1 MAHQATVTGGFML
14 SPPLDYPLRLR
25 APGGRWGMARLQ
37 GSPSATCSSDH
48 FASIEPDG
56 VPGLQR
62 IHEAFDLAS
71 GEGNCVF
78 AAYAGIIVDKS
89 SAQLTITHHDDG
101 AAFAT
106 QYIHIVPGPKNVGDR
121 VLTGEP
127 IASVDHHDAGDH
139 LHFELWHWVTSPSS
153 GDLTRQAV
161 PIDPTRLLYRWEVEL
176 ELDYAVLG
184 GIDPSVSGDLDAVTW
199 SAALQTAY
207 DSVGIPS
214 FVNPT
219 ITVLAT
225 GMVWRI
231 EEDET
236 THLLRKEGPAK
247 ITVIDE
253 AYGTRLVPSA
263 APDRIGIQRRLGF
276 PIFVVETGGATYA
289 IPLHQAPAEDLAK
302 VALIEGAF
310 AARTSV
316 ELDVRRSAF
325 WAMDGSTDSVVGV
338 IEGVRLG

>member
-1 MAHQATVTGGFML
+1 MTHQATVTGGFML

-48 FASIEPDG
+48 FASIQPDG
-56 VPGLQR
+56 IPGLHR

-89 SAQLTITHHDDG
+89 STQLTITHHDDG

-106 QYIHIVPGPKNVGDR
+106 QYIHIVPGAKNVGDR
-121 VLTGEP
+121 VLTGEA

-199 SAALQTAY
+199 SAPLQTAY

-219 ITVLAT
+219 IT
-225 GMVWRI
+225 
-231 EEDET
+231 
-236 THLLRKEGPAK
+236 GP
-247 ITVIDE
+247 
-253 AYGTRLVPSA
+253 G
-263 APDRIGIQRRLGF
+263 DRDG
-276 PIFVVETGGATYA
+276 
-289 IPLHQAPAEDLAK
+289 
-302 VALIEGAF
+302 VAH
-310 AARTSV
+310 
-316 ELDVRRSAF
+316 
-325 WAMDGSTDSVVGV
+325 
-338 IEGVRLG
+338 